1 MNQDIV
7 NELERLREQ
16 YDEFGD
22 VAREK
27 AYSRAIESIS
37 KHPKRI
43 MSGKDATSLK
53 WIGDGIGWRID
64 QFLGTDTVGETGA
77 TTNDAAPKKKR
88 APKKKHAIL
97 EGDDDDGGGGE
108 VIPKM
113 KANFVDTR
121 SKRANFVA
129 DSPPPPERQQP
140 RPDRQQPRPDR
151 QQPRPDRQQTIV
163 NRSEELPREMATQLL
178 GVIKKIA
185 PTPHISLVD
194 AYRRGYQYIPLLMFL
209 LTDTTQLNSTHSI
222 RHSLSV
228 ISDQLIRS
236 GILVSP
242 RWGNNSLQGYARF
255 RTGHQ
260 VPIYFICV
268 SAMNWPV
275 ALLRYTGPQL
285 IWEQMQD
292 AAVSRGYQL
301 TETGLYQRQNTQPVL
316 VRNEKELFKLVNV
329 EYLLPEER
337 G

>member
-64 QFLGTDTVGETGA
+64 QFLGTDTVGETAA

-97 EGDDDDGGGGE
+97 EGDDDDDDGGGRGE
-108 VIPKM
+108 VAIPKM

-121 SKRANFVA
+121 SKRANFVT
-129 DSPPPPERQQP
+129 DSPPPPEIKQRRPERQQP
-140 RPDRQQPRPDR
+140 RPQRQPSV
-151 QQPRPDRQQTIV
+151 V

-194 AYRRGYQYIPLLMFL
+194 AYRRGYQYIPVLMFL

-236 GILVSP
+236 GILVNP

-275 ALLRYTGPQL
+275 ALLRYTGPPL

-292 AAVSRGYQL
+292 AAASRGYQL
-301 TETGLYQRQNTQPVL
+301 TETGLYQRQNINQPVL
-316 VRNEKELFKLVNV
+316 VKNEKELFKLVNV